1 MALFDGLS
9 FGWRTALLFVM
20 FVQLLVLAIALTR
33 VLQNRVANRTMAAAR
48 SDGHRWA
55 GFARPERSFVERIE
69 A

>member
-1 MALFDGLS
+1 MALLDGLT

-20 FVQLLVLAIALTR
+20 FVQFLVLALALTR

-55 GFARPERSFVERIE
+55 GFASTERSFVERTE